1 MPFLTKEILLSNV
14 TISCLQELE
23 GAVDAKGTMSGEA
36 QRMNTA
42 DEVVSFVNRF
52 MASILRSRT
61 ALVNPKKRTLD
72 DLRNSRHAVRI
83 FLAAYETNF

>member
-1 MPFLTKEILLSNV
+1 M
-14 TISCLQELE
+14 QELE

-72 DLRNSRHAVRI
+72 DLRNSRHAVKI
-83 FLAAYETNF
+83 LLAAYETNF